1 MCQFKGAILL
11 KDRVFMPAYDSHQKM
26 LEELG
31 IEDTRENAER
41 LFVRAELLPPRGD
54 VFRPVEHWEFHV
66 DQDIVPD
73 WFVREYEEKRMREA
87 VAEWA
92 GEHIYDGVSGI
103 QKIVEQGTELYF
115 FRDCKDVSVVARE
128 SSTAAVEARGSS
140 TATVEAWESST
151 ATVWARERSTA
162 TVWAR
167 ERSTAAVEAW
177 GSSTATVKAW
187 GSSTATVKAWGSS
200 TATVKAWGSSTAT
213 VWARERSTAAVEAWG
228 SSTATKI
235 KLTGHT
241 IGETDDLFFAEIGK
255 NVTLS
260 DSAILLDY
268 RNKTVYT
275 AAGDWEMRKL

>member
-41 LFVRAELLPPRGD
+41 LFVRAELLPPGGD
-54 VFRPVEHWEFHV
+54 MFRPVEHWEFHV

-128 SSTAAVEARGSS
+128 SSTATVEALGSSTATVEAWGSSTATVWARGSS
-140 TATVEAWESST
+140 TAAVEAWESST
-151 ATVWARERSTA
+151 ATVWAR
-162 TVWAR
+162 
-167 ERSTAAVEAW
+167 
-177 GSSTATVKAW
+177 GSSTATVKAL
-187 GSSTATVKAWGSS
+187 GSS
-200 TATVKAWGSSTAT
+200 
-213 VWARERSTAAVEAWG
+213 
-228 SSTATKI
+228 KI

-260 DSAILLDY
+260 DFAVLLDY

>member
-1 MCQFKGAILL
+1 
-11 KDRVFMPAYDSHQKM
+11 
-26 LEELG
+26 
-31 IEDTRENAER
+31 
-41 LFVRAELLPPRGD
+41 
-54 VFRPVEHWEFHV
+54 
-66 DQDIVPD
+66 
-73 WFVREYEEKRMREA
+73 MREA

-128 SSTAAVEARGSS
+128 SSTATVEAWGSS
-140 TATVEAWESST
+140 TATVEAWEISTATVKAWESST
-151 ATVWARERSTA
+151 AT
-162 TVWAR
+162 
-167 ERSTAAVEAW
+167 VEAW

-187 GSSTATVKAWGSS
+187 ESS
-200 TATVKAWGSSTAT
+200 
-213 VWARERSTAAVEAWG
+213 
-228 SSTATKI
+228 KI

-260 DSAILLDY
+260 DFAVLLDY

>member
-54 VFRPVEHWEFHV
+54 VFRPVKHWKFHV

-115 FRDCKDVSVVARE
+115 FRDCKDVSVVARG
-128 SSTAAVEARGSS
+128 SSTATVEARGSS
-140 TATVEAWESST
+140 TATVKARESST
-151 ATVWARERSTA
+151 ATV
-162 TVWAR
+162 
-167 ERSTAAVEAW
+167 EAL
-177 GSSTATVKAW
+177 GSSTATVKAR
-187 GSSTATVKAWGSS
+187 GSS
-200 TATVKAWGSSTAT
+200 
-213 VWARERSTAAVEAWG
+213 
-228 SSTATKI
+228 KI

-260 DSAILLDY
+260 DFAVLLDY

>member
-54 VFRPVEHWEFHV
+54 VFRPVEHWKFRV

-115 FRDCKDVSVVARE
+115 FRDCKDVSVVARG
-128 SSTAAVEARGSS
+128 SSTATVEARGSS
-140 TATVEAWESST
+140 TATVWAWESST
-151 ATVWARERSTA
+151 ATVWAR
-162 TVWAR
+162 
-167 ERSTAAVEAW
+167 
-177 GSSTATVKAW
+177 GSSTATVKAL
-187 GSSTATVKAWGSS
+187 GSS
-200 TATVKAWGSSTAT
+200 
-213 VWARERSTAAVEAWG
+213 
-228 SSTATKI
+228 KI

-260 DSAILLDY
+260 DFAVLLDY

>member
-41 LFVRAELLPPRGD
+41 LFVRAELLPPGGD
-54 VFRPVEHWEFHV
+54 MFRPVEHWEFHV

-115 FRDCKDVSVVARE
+115 FRDCKDVSVVARG
-128 SSTAAVEARGSS
+128 SSTATVEARGSS
-140 TATVEAWESST
+140 TATVEAWGSSTAAVEAWESST
-151 ATVWARERSTA
+151 ATVKARES
-162 TVWAR
+162 
-167 ERSTAAVEAW
+167 STAAVEAW
-177 GSSTATVKAW
+177 GSSTATVWAW
-187 GSSTATVKAWGSS
+187 ESSTATVWARGSSTATVKALGSS
-200 TATVKAWGSSTAT
+200 
-213 VWARERSTAAVEAWG
+213 
-228 SSTATKI
+228 KI

-255 NVTLS
+255 NVALS
-260 DSAILLDY
+260 DFAVLLDY

>member
-54 VFRPVEHWEFHV
+54 VFRPVEHWKFHV

-128 SSTAAVEARGSS
+128 SSTATVWALGSSTATVEAWGSS
-140 TATVEAWESST
+140 TATVEAWESS
-151 ATVWARERSTA
+151 
-162 TVWAR
+162 
-167 ERSTAAVEAW
+167 
-177 GSSTATVKAW
+177 
-187 GSSTATVKAWGSS
+187 
-200 TATVKAWGSSTAT
+200 
-213 VWARERSTAAVEAWG
+213 
-228 SSTATKI
+228 KI

-241 IGETDDLFFAEIGK
+241 IGEIHATYFAEITK
-255 NVTLS
+255 NVILEN
-260 DSAILLDY
+260 AAVLLDHQ
-268 RNKTVYT
+268 NKTVYT
-275 AAGDWEMRKL
+275 ATGDWEAKKL

>member
-54 VFRPVEHWEFHV
+54 VFRPVEHWKFHV

-87 VAEWA
+87 VAEWV

-128 SSTAAVEARGSS
+128 SSTATVKARGSS

-151 ATVWARERSTA
+151 ATVKAL
-162 TVWAR
+162 
-167 ERSTAAVEAW
+167 
-177 GSSTATVKAW
+177 GSS
-187 GSSTATVKAWGSS
+187 
-200 TATVKAWGSSTAT
+200 
-213 VWARERSTAAVEAWG
+213 
-228 SSTATKI
+228 KI

-260 DSAILLDY
+260 DFAVLLDY

>member
-128 SSTAAVEARGSS
+128 SSTATVWARGSS
-140 TATVEAWESST
+140 TATVWAWESST
-151 ATVWARERSTA
+151 ATVWARE
-162 TVWAR
+162 
-167 ERSTAAVEAW
+167 
-177 GSSTATVKAW
+177 SSTATVE
-187 GSSTATVKAWGSS
+187 
-200 TATVKAWGSSTAT
+200 
-213 VWARERSTAAVEAWG
+213 ARE
-228 SSTATKI
+228 SSKI
-235 KLTGHT
+235 KLKGHT
-241 IGETDDLFFAEIGK
+241 IGEIHATYFAEITK
-255 NVTLS
+255 NVILEN
-260 DSAILLDY
+260 AAVLLDHQ
-268 RNKTVYT
+268 NKTVYT

>member
-54 VFRPVEHWEFHV
+54 VFRPVEHWKFHV

-128 SSTAAVEARGSS
+128 SSTATVEAWESSTATVKALGSSTATVKARGSS

-151 ATVWARERSTA
+151 A
-162 TVWAR
+162 
-167 ERSTAAVEAW
+167 AAEAW
-177 GSSTATVKAW
+177 E
-187 GSSTATVKAWGSS
+187 
-200 TATVKAWGSSTAT
+200 SSTAT
-213 VWARERSTAAVEAWG
+213 VWARE
-228 SSTATKI
+228 SSTATVKALGSSKI

-241 IGETDDLFFAEIGK
+241 IGETDDFFFAEIGK
-255 NVTLS
+255 NATLS
-260 DSAILLDY
+260 DSAVLLDY

>member
-41 LFVRAELLPPRGD
+41 LFVRAELLPPKGD
-54 VFRPVEHWEFHV
+54 VFRPVEHWKFHV

-115 FRDCKDVSVVARE
+115 FRDCKDVSVVAR
-128 SSTAAVEARGSS
+128 GSS
-140 TATVEAWESST
+140 TAM
-151 ATVWARERSTA
+151 
-162 TVWAR
+162 
-167 ERSTAAVEAW
+167 VEAW
-177 GSSTATVKAW
+177 GSSTATVEAR
-187 GSSTATVKAWGSS
+187 GSS
-200 TATVKAWGSSTAT
+200 
-213 VWARERSTAAVEAWG
+213 
-228 SSTATKI
+228 KI

-241 IGETDDLFFAEIGK
+241 IGKTDDLFFAEIGK

-275 AAGDWEMRKL
+275 AAGDWEMRKP

>member
-31 IEDTRENAER
+31 IEDTRKNAER
-41 LFVRAELLPPRGD
+41 LFVRAELLPPKGD
-54 VFRPVEHWEFHV
+54 VFRPVEHWKFHV

-115 FRDCKDVSVVARE
+115 FRDCKDVSVVAR
-128 SSTAAVEARGSS
+128 
-140 TATVEAWESST
+140 
-151 ATVWARERSTA
+151 
-162 TVWAR
+162 
-167 ERSTAAVEAW
+167 
-177 GSSTATVKAW
+177 
-187 GSSTATVKAWGSS
+187 
-200 TATVKAWGSSTAT
+200 GSSTAT
-213 VWARERSTAAVEAWG
+213 VWACGG
-228 SSTATKI
+228 SKI
-235 KLTGHT
+235 KLKGHT
-241 IGETDDLFFAEIGK
+241 IGKTDDLFFTEIGK
-255 NVTLS
+255 NATLS
-260 DSAILLDY
+260 DSAVLLDY

-275 AAGDWEMRKL
+275 AAGDWEMRKP

>member
-54 VFRPVEHWEFHV
+54 VFRPVEHWKFHV

-87 VAEWA
+87 AAEWA

-128 SSTAAVEARGSS
+128 SSTATVKAR
-140 TATVEAWESST
+140 
-151 ATVWARERSTA
+151 
-162 TVWAR
+162 
-167 ERSTAAVEAW
+167 

-187 GSSTATVKAWGSS
+187 ESS
-200 TATVKAWGSSTAT
+200 
-213 VWARERSTAAVEAWG
+213 
-228 SSTATKI
+228 KI

>member
-54 VFRPVEHWEFHV
+54 VFRPVKHWKFHV

-103 QKIVEQGTELYF
+103 QKIVEQGTKLYF

-128 SSTAAVEARGSS
+128 SSTATVEARGSS
-140 TATVEAWESST
+140 TATVKARESST
-151 ATVWARERSTA
+151 ATV
-162 TVWAR
+162 
-167 ERSTAAVEAW
+167 EAL
-177 GSSTATVKAW
+177 GSSTATVKAR
-187 GSSTATVKAWGSS
+187 GSS
-200 TATVKAWGSSTAT
+200 
-213 VWARERSTAAVEAWG
+213 
-228 SSTATKI
+228 KI

-260 DSAILLDY
+260 DFAVLLDY

>member
-54 VFRPVEHWEFHV
+54 VFRPVEHWKFHV

-128 SSTAAVEARGSS
+128 SSTATVKAR
-140 TATVEAWESST
+140 
-151 ATVWARERSTA
+151 
-162 TVWAR
+162 
-167 ERSTAAVEAW
+167 

-187 GSSTATVKAWGSS
+187 ESS
-200 TATVKAWGSSTAT
+200 
-213 VWARERSTAAVEAWG
+213 
-228 SSTATKI
+228 KI